1 MPYYFLLALFF
12 LIACNKEQEQL
23 QQDVDLIKE
32 YIQSNNLQTMMQ
44 DPDASFFYGMLHES
58 SDTISPVRY
67 AGLQVEVD
75 YKSYLLDGT
84 LLFDSNGQSTI
95 VELDEAIVGWQLA
108 MPLMDLNDKMLLI
121 LPSRLAYG
129 VEGNN
134 QIPPNSIL
142 VFEIELLD
150 IFPHF

>member
-1 MPYYFLLALFF
+1 MPYYLLLVLFI
-12 LIACNKEQEQL
+12 LVACNKEQEQL
-23 QQDVDLIKE
+23 QQDVDLIRE
-32 YIQSNNLQTMMQ
+32 YIQSNNLQQMEQ
-44 DPDASFFYGMLHES
+44 DPHASFFYGMLHES
-58 SDTISPVRY
+58 SDTLSPVRY

-75 YKSYLLDGT
+75 YRAYLLDGT
-84 LLFDSNGQSTI
+84 LLFDSNAQPTI

-108 MPLMDLNDKMLLI
+108 MPLMDLHDKMLLI

-129 VEGNN
+129 AEGNN